1 MILAAFYSEIWP
13 ESNEI
18 SMKVTPSLIIATT
31 LFMASASYGQLN
43 RSLKNK
49 VKSKV
54 NSTLNKSEES
64 TDTSSNSEKSEG
76 LFSSPQK
83 DHGGMRT
90 ITEEELNENP
100 YLDEDRLFVTPD
112 GQIIVKKLYRQEASD
127 KIDFSGVYYLNTLGL
142 VLPSSHFSS
151 DTAKAFTGFTIDYS
165 PEDYT
170 MNIYWE
176 KDRVNNAVILEQYQK
191 SADKGNVMFQM
202 GMLGG
207 PESFYNAECVLLEPG
222 VFLIGANVYHKND
235 EVGHQWMNDA
245 QPQSFIIAA
254 KDTSKFR
261 DYNSNP
267 EYTSKVV
274 FERFDALRRVWLQGE
289 IEDAKPLPTE
299 GMKDAKLKAEA
310 LSFIKKTAEAYGW
323 KETVEYAYITAND
336 WEVRMSAL
344 TGKPLT
350 RSLKCIVVM
359 KTPDGNFK
367 REGFYIGQKYTG
379 SSYGSTY
386 MLYNDQR
393 IYYVNPKEAY
403 KYK

>member
-1 MILAAFYSEIWP
+1 
-13 ESNEI
+13 
-18 SMKVTPSLIIATT
+18 MKVTPSIILVTS
-31 LFMASASYGQLN
+31 LFLSGISYGQLN

-54 NSTLNKSEES
+54 NASLNKSE
-64 TDTSSNSEKSEG
+64 DKSEDSPSSEPSSAV
-76 LFSSPQK
+76 FSTSK
-83 DHGGMRT
+83 NDNGEIRT
-90 ITEEELNENP
+90 ITEQELNENP

-127 KIDFSGVYYLNTLGL
+127 RIDFSGVYYLNTLGL
-142 VLPSSHFSS
+142 VMPSSHFSS
-151 DTAKAFTGFTIDYS
+151 DTIKAFTGFTIDYS
-165 PEDYT
+165 PDEYT

-176 KDRVNNAVILEQYQK
+176 KDRVNNAVILDRYQK

-235 EVGHQWMNDA
+235 EVGHQWMNDV
-245 QPQSFIIAA
+245 QPQSFVIAS

-274 FERFDALRRVWLQGE
+274 FERFDALRRVWKQGE
-289 IEDAKPLPTE
+289 IEDAKPLPAE

-310 LSFIKKTAEAYGW
+310 LSFIKKTADAYGW
-323 KETVEYAYITAND
+323 KETVEYAYITSTD
-336 WEVRMSAL
+336 WDVRMSAL

-359 KTPDGNFK
+359 KTPDGNYK

-379 SSYGSTY
+379 SAFGSTY

-393 IYYVNPKEAY
+393 IYYVNPKEAF

>member
-1 MILAAFYSEIWP
+1 
-13 ESNEI
+13 
-18 SMKVTPSLIIATT
+18 MKVTPSIILVTS
-31 LFMASASYGQLN
+31 LFLSGISYGQLN

-54 NSTLNKSEES
+54 NASLNKSE
-64 TDTSSNSEKSEG
+64 DKSEDSPSSEPSSAV
-76 LFSSPQK
+76 FSTSK
-83 DHGGMRT
+83 NDNGEIRT
-90 ITEEELNENP
+90 ITEQELNENP

-127 KIDFSGVYYLNTLGL
+127 RIDFSGVYYLNTLGL
-142 VLPSSHFSS
+142 VMPSSHFSS
-151 DTAKAFTGFTIDYS
+151 DTIKAFTGFTIDYS
-165 PEDYT
+165 PDEYT

-176 KDRVNNAVILEQYQK
+176 KDRVNNAVILDRYQK

-235 EVGHQWMNDA
+235 EVGHQWMNDV
-245 QPQSFIIAA
+245 QPQSFVIAS

-274 FERFDALRRVWLQGE
+274 FERFDALRRVWKQGE
-289 IEDAKPLPTE
+289 IEDAKPLPAE

-310 LSFIKKTAEAYGW
+310 LSFIKKTADAYGW
-323 KETVEYAYITAND
+323 KETVEYAYITSTD
-336 WEVRMSAL
+336 WDVRMSAL

-359 KTPDGNFK
+359 KTPDGNYK

-379 SSYGSTY
+379 SAFGSTY

-393 IYYVNPKEAY
+393 IYYVTPKEAF